1 MKVLCRL
8 LLSGCLFMSP
18 AGWAEIAP
26 GAVQSGSL
34 ARQDSSEA
42 RYYILHQQAEPTRKL
57 LVLMQGSDCNSAK
70 NNRFMVD
77 TFGGAF
83 ADHDILL
90 VEKYGITDALA
101 YDNSEDV
108 REDCPPE
115 TMFNDT
121 LSVRVSDYTAILNR
135 LKGDYDSVVVLG
147 GSEGATVAEHVGLA
161 SPVVSAVVA
170 VNGGGRCFLDDVTYS
185 FRRGPAPLTENDIT
199 DFVEFTDAVKKNEV
213 PGDLLVSQHGVRW
226 WREFLMVDT
235 QQVLND
241 QKKPVLVI
249 QTLNDTN
256 VNVPSFKQM
265 QKEVVNP
272 QVAFKTFDNLDHYFK
287 DAQGQRQTTQILMTI
302 RDWYD
307 GQDLE

>member
-1 MKVLCRL
+1 MSTPCRFL
-8 LLSGCLFMSP
+8 LLSCLFMSA
-18 AGWAEIAP
+18 AGWAEMTP

-34 ARQDSSEA
+34 ARPDGSDVQ
-42 RYYILHQQAEPTRKL
+42 YYLLHQQAEPTRKL

-70 NNRFMVD
+70 NNRFMID
-77 TFGGAF
+77 TFGSAF

-101 YDNSEDV
+101 YDSGEDV

-121 LSVRVSDYTAILNR
+121 LSVRVSDYTVVLNR
-135 LKGDYDSVVVLG
+135 LKENYDSVVALG
-147 GSEGATVAEHVGLA
+147 GSEGATVAEHVGLT

-170 VNGGGRCFLDDVTYS
+170 VNGGGRYFLDDVTYS
-185 FRRGPAPLTENDIT
+185 FRRGPTPMTENDIAG
-199 DFVEFTDAVKKNEV
+199 FVEFTDAVKKNEV

-226 WREFLMVDT
+226 WREFLTVDT

-249 QTLNDTN
+249 QTLNDIN

-265 QKEVVNP
+265 QKAVVNP
-272 QVAFKTFDNLDHYFK
+272 QVTFKTFDNLDHYFK

-307 GQDLE
+307 GQDPQ

>member
-1 MKVLCRL
+1 MKSPFCF
-8 LLSGCLFMSP
+8 LLSGCVFMSA
-18 AGWAEIAP
+18 AGWAEIVP

-34 ARQDSSEA
+34 ARRDGSDA
-42 RYYILHQQAEPTRKL
+42 HYYILHQQAEPTRRL

-70 NNRFMVD
+70 NNRFMID

-101 YDNSEDV
+101 YDNSDGE
-108 REDCPPE
+108 REDCPVE

-121 LSVRVSDYTAILNR
+121 LSVRVSDYTAVLNR

-170 VNGGGRCFLDDVTYS
+170 VNGGGRYFLDDVTYS
-185 FRRGPAPLTENDIT
+185 FRRGPKPLAESDIVG
-199 DFVEFTDAVKKNEV
+199 FVEFTDAVKKNEV

-226 WREFLMVDT
+226 WREFLAVDT

-265 QKEVVNP
+265 QKEVVDP
-272 QVAFKTFDNLDHYFK
+272 QVTFKTFDNLDHYFK
-287 DAQGQRQTTQILMTI
+287 DEEGQRQTTQILMAI
-302 RDWYD
+302 RDWYE
-307 GQDLE
+307 GQEPE